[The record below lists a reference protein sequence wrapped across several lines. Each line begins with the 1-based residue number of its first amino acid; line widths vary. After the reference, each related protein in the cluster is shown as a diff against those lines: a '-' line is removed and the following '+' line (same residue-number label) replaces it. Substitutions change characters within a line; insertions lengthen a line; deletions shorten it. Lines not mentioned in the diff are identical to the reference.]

1 MNPEEVVG
9 MGLAVRTLVVGR
21 LETNCYLA
29 SCQETKEALVI
40 DPGDDADVILGAIEQ
55 DRLTVRLIV
64 DTHAHFDHVTANA
77 AIQKATGAPIAI
89 GRLDAGA
96 LSRPVQIAGLLMMG
110 AASPPANRLLDDNE
124 EIVVGKQTLRVLFT
138 PGHTPGGISLY
149 YAPAPLVFS
158 GDSLFR
164 MGIGRTDLWGGDYA
178 TLIHSIRTRLF
189 TLPDNTIVYPGHGP
203 ATTIGEEKRTNP
215 FVTGQGD

>member
-1 MNPEEVVG
+1 
-9 MGLAVRTLVVGR
+9 MGLAVRTLVVGQ
-21 LETNCYLA
+21 LGTNCYLA
-29 SCQETKEALVI
+29 SCEETRDALVI

-55 DRLTVRLIV
+55 DGLRVRLIV

-89 GRLDAGA
+89 GKLDAGA

-110 AASPPANRLLDDNE
+110 AASPPANHLLEDGE
-124 EIVVGKQTLRVLFT
+124 EIVIGKEALRVLFT

-149 YAPAPLVFS
+149 YAPRPLVFS
-158 GDSLFR
+158 GDTLFR
-164 MGIGRTDLWGGDYA
+164 MGVGRTDFWGGDHRA
-178 TLIHSIRTRLF
+178 LIRSIRTRLF
-189 TLPDNTIVYPGHGP
+189 TLPDDTIVYPGHGP

-215 FVTGQGD
+215 FVMGQGD